1 MSYTS
6 ILVDVSDGIGTV
18 TLNLPEKRNPL
29 GEPVTSEV
37 VHALNALAANA
48 ACRVVVV
55 TGAGKAFCAGANLKG
70 LQQTKAL
77 DDRAAYNHVIAVY
90 KTIMNHPRP
99 VIASVNGDAIGAGAG
114 LVSFSDM
121 AISSDKARFGYPE
134 VLRGLTVGVTA
145 VSLLR
150 TVPRKFAFEMALTG
164 KLIDAQEAWRLGL
177 INRVVPRD
185 DLPRATREMAL
196 HIASLSP
203 EALRLCK
210 ETLLMV
216 QDVEFNKALLFAR
229 DQRVLARLTEDAEEG
244 MRAFLEKRPPQWK
257 GR

>member
-6 ILVDVSDGIGTV
+6 ILMDVSDGIGTV
-18 TLNLPEKRNPL
+18 TLNVPERRNPL

-37 VHALNALAANA
+37 VHALNALAADA

-55 TGAGKAFCAGANLKG
+55 TGVGKAFCAGADLKG
-70 LQQTKAL
+70 LQQVKAL

-90 KTIMNHPRP
+90 KTIMHHPRP
-99 VIASVNGDAIGAGAG
+99 VIASVNGDAVGAGV
-114 LVSFSDM
+114 VSFSDM

-134 VLRGLTVGVTA
+134 ILRGLTVGVTM

-150 TVPRKFAFEMALTG
+150 TVPRKHAFEMALTG

-177 INRVVPRD
+177 VNRVVPHD
-185 DLPRATREMAL
+185 ELPRATREMAL

-210 ETLLMV
+210 ETILMV
-216 QDVEFNKALLFAR
+216 QDVEFNKALLVAR

-244 MRAFLEKRPPQWK
+244 VRAFLEKRPPQWK